1 MTGLA
6 RSWWVPPLALLFA
19 VGSAGANGAGNGAE
33 RDVVVP
39 AVVLASL
46 AALTVLLHRWPAA
59 AIGGNA
65 ILVTAY
71 FTLGYADGPIH
82 LTVPLAA
89 FVVAV
94 HRVPREWWPW
104 TVAAMALVTVGQ
116 AFRPAS
122 GEQGWQETTWRIL
135 GEAAMIA
142 AAAAIGTALRARRE
156 ARDDRVQRAA
166 VEERLRM
173 AQELHD
179 GVGHGLALIAMQAG
193 VALHVL
199 DKNPVK
205 ARQSLETIRDQ
216 SREALDQ
223 LRSELA
229 RMSGGSAPRRPAPGV
244 NALYGLVER
253 IRAGGLRVE
262 LTVAAG
268 DLPAPVDQAA
278 YVVVQES
285 LTNVLRHA
293 QATRAS
299 VALERNEDQVLVLV
313 ADDGRGEAVAG
324 QDGGMG
330 IPGMRSRVEALGG
343 RLEAGRTPE
352 GFRVRAVL
360 PVGSP

>member
-6 RSWWVPPLALLFA
+6 RSWWVLPLVVLFA
-19 VGSAGANGAGNGAE
+19 VGSAGANGAGTGAE
-33 RDVVVP
+33 RDLVVP
-39 AVVLASL
+39 AVVLAVL
-46 AALTVLLHRWPAA
+46 AVLSVLLHPWPAA

-65 ILVTAY
+65 ILVAAY
-71 FTLGYADGPIH
+71 FALGYADGPIY

-94 HRVPREWWPW
+94 QRVPRDWWPW
-104 TVAAMALVTVGQ
+104 TVGALALIAVGQ
-116 AFRPAS
+116 AVRPAS
-122 GEQGWQETTWRIL
+122 GDRGWQETAWRML
-135 GEAAMIA
+135 GEVAMTA
-142 AAAAIGTALRARRE
+142 AAGAIGTALRARRE

-166 VEERLRM
+166 TEERLRM
-173 AQELHD
+173 VQELHD

-199 DKNPVK
+199 DKEPAK

-229 RMSGGSAPRRPAPGV
+229 RMSRGSAPRRPAPGV
-244 NALYGLVER
+244 DGLDALVER
-253 IRAGGLRVE
+253 IRAGGLQVD
-262 LTVAAG
+262 LAVAAG
-268 DLPAPVDQAA
+268 DLRDPVDQAA

-299 VALERNEDQVLVLV
+299 VVLERNEDRVTVTV
-313 ADDGRGEAVAG
+313 TDDGQGGAVTG

-343 RLEAGRTPE
+343 TLEAGRTPE
-352 GFRVRAVL
+352 GFRVRAVI
-360 PVGSP
+360 PVGSS